1 MYQVDWND
9 PALKRW
15 LDSITRKTTKANY
28 RSSFRNYAEFTGMTA
43 TELIEE
49 AHEDRQ
55 LPPLE
60 QKDVVINR
68 LIKFH
73 EWLSNDVQKFSR
85 GKGEHKV
92 KGKGLTPRSAL
103 MKVNCIRSFYSTF
116 HISVKLRGR
125 HKLANG
131 KVKNKRMIVN
141 AEQVKT
147 LVQHAR
153 SIRDRAIILV
163 NFQGGMDASTLCSLN
178 YEDIVPAVETG
189 EHPFKLNVFRKKGD
203 VEYYTFLGKD
213 AVEALRAYVADRRA
227 RGTEWNLESPLFTKE
242 RRATDERIT
251 PNLIQNMMK
260 EVAVSAGFVKKNNGK
275 DFNILGSHALRESFS
290 SLMLN
295 SGVPRPIVD
304 FWLGHKRTNLDTAYM
319 TIDEEAVRKMYAKR
333 EHLLNINDVTEKNE
347 EIKKLADE
355 LIVVKE
361 GTKGVANKTERLE
374 SQVEELKSQLEC
386 AVAYIWSLR
395 EEVELKEKAEA
406 EEDFHKLV
414 EEINREYPIAKKL
427 KAVK

>member
-9 PALKRW
+9 PALRRW

-189 EHPFKLNVFRKKGD
+189 EHPFKLELLRKKSD
-203 VEYYTFLGKD
+203 TEYYTFLGKD
-213 AVEALRAYVADRRA
+213 AVEALRAYVADQKT
-227 RGTEWNLESPLFTKE
+227 RGTEWTLESPLFTKE
-242 RRATDERIT
+242 RHTTDERIT

-260 EVAVSAGFVKKNNGK
+260 EVAVSAGLVKKNNGK

-304 FWLGHKRTNLDTAYM
+304 FWLGHKRSNLDTAYM
-319 TIDEEAVRKMYAKR
+319 TVDEDKAREMYAKR
-333 EHLLNINDVTEKNE
+333 EHLLNINESSEKSE
-347 EIKKLADE
+347 ELRKLSDSVADI
-355 LIVVKE
+355 LVKGE
-361 GTKGVANKTERLE
+361 EMKEQLNKTEAR
-374 SQVEELKSQLEC
+374 VEELTGQLARAVKYISQLT
-386 AVAYIWSLR
+386 
-395 EEVELKEKAEA
+395 EEIENRDRAEA
-406 EEDFHKLV
+406 EEDFQKLV
-414 EEINREYPIAKKL
+414 AEVTKQHPVAKKE
-427 KAVK
+427 K